1 MGTLEK
7 PEKVK
12 KAQLAGDHEALSRM
26 GRKGREHGTILQI
39 LHKEDRQGVAEE
51 IVREQAKLYTI
62 SPEGDVLP
70 PTDMGVPFKKKRG

>member
-12 KAQLAGDHEALSRM
+12 KAQLAGDREALSRM
-26 GRKGREHGTILQI
+26 GRKGREHGVILQI
-39 LHKEDRQGVAEE
+39 LHKKDRESAAEE
-51 IVREQAKLYTI
+51 IVREQAKLYAI

-70 PTDMGVPFKKKRG
+70 PADIGAPLKN